1 MYGTV
6 VVVMILQVCWNFK
19 MVDDPKQ
26 YCGWSKIK
34 VVMITASHMIHCDF
48 NAMSTWGVR
57 GARFSRIKRPER
69 SWPILRKLLSLNSK
83 LPFFMSKNNFTSHC
97 PSPRLLSAY
106 GDIVTR
112 SQQRWIRSFTYFV
125 SITILTR
132 GSNQGDDPKKHCH
145 FHIFVSVTTF
155 MCVNKMVIPSYCNI
169 LITIRHSKFQWWI
182 FQNKNS
188 QLYLGSFLC
197 YLTGFILWN
206 LDNHTC
212 PTLQYIRAALPT
224 FLRPFIQVLLFYISD
239 LFYSHPFT
247 GCCFQIF
254 LPIFSDKMKNDMPT
268 GDAFW
273 K

>member
-1 MYGTV
+1 
-6 VVVMILQVCWNFK
+6 
-19 MVDDPKQ
+19 
-26 YCGWSKIK
+26 
-34 VVMITASHMIHCDF
+34 
-48 NAMSTWGVR
+48 
-57 GARFSRIKRPER
+57 
-69 SWPILRKLLSLNSK
+69 
-83 LPFFMSKNNFTSHC
+83 MSKNNFTSRC

-112 SQQRWIRSFTYFV
+112 LQQRWTFPKNTVTHIFLFLSLFWRV
-125 SITILTR
+125 C
-132 GSNQGDDPKKHCH
+132 NQGDDPKKHFH
-145 FHIFVSVTTF
+145 FHIFVSVTFF
-155 MCVNKMVIPSYCNI
+155 MCVNKMVIQSFRNI

-182 FQNKNS
+182 FQNKSS

-254 LPIFSDKMKNDMPT
+254 LPIFSNKMKNDMPT

>member
-1 MYGTV
+1 MYLLVPIPAIFQAMYGTV

-112 SQQRWIRSFTYFV
+112 LQQRWTF
-125 SITILTR
+125 
-132 GSNQGDDPKKHCH
+132 PKNTVT
-145 FHIFVSVTTF
+145 HIFLF
-155 MCVNKMVIPSYCNI
+155 LWLFWCV
-169 LITIRHSKFQWWI
+169 
-182 FQNKNS
+182 
-188 QLYLGSFLC
+188 
-197 YLTGFILWN
+197 
-206 LDNHTC
+206 
-212 PTLQYIRAALPT
+212 
-224 FLRPFIQVLLFYISD
+224 
-239 LFYSHPFT
+239 
-247 GCCFQIF
+247 
-254 LPIFSDKMKNDMPT
+254 
-268 GDAFW
+268 
-273 K
+273 